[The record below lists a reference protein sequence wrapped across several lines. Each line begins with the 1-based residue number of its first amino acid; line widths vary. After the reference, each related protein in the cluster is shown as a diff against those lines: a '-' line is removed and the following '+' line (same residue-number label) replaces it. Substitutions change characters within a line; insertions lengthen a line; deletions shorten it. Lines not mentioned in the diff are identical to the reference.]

1 MWSTV
6 VQDLYS
12 KCMLGRSKHKSSR
25 DVAGTAQKR
34 IRKWQAYLIYLRR
47 HCQVF
52 EAQDPNVEWC
62 MKAAA
67 AVQNAIRCQPVSRRR
82 IKELLLRHLCIDFS
96 RGHSWIE
103 LNTARNKSLCL
114 GVRPEDTAAC
124 PVTVAV
130 RLQLRHL
137 PAPLC
142 SAAGNSSRLLSQG
155 QPLYAGCSAVLHFSR
170 HCTVRFKT
178 VLPLLCLFFMHQ
190 LCKNYYKPTTGQII
204 QLTVLSGYLG

>member
-12 KCMLGRSKHKSSR
+12 KCRLGRSKHKSSR

-34 IRKWQAYLIYLRR
+34 IRKWQADLIYLRR

-52 EAQDPNVEWC
+52 EAQDRNVEWC

-67 AVQNAIRCQPVSRRR
+67 AVQIAIRCQPVSRRR

-96 RGHSWIE
+96 GGHSWVE
-103 LNTARNKSLCL
+103 LNPARNKSLCL
-114 GVRPEDTAAC
+114 GVRPEDSAAR

-130 RLQLRHL
+130 GLQLRRL

-142 SAAGNSSRLLSQG
+142 SAVGDFSRLLSQC
-155 QPLYAGCSAVLHFSR
+155 QPLYAGCCSAVLHFSR
-170 HCTVRFKT
+170 YCTVRFKT
-178 VLPLLCLFFMHQ
+178 VLPLLCLFFMH
-190 LCKNYYKPTTGQII
+190 
-204 QLTVLSGYLG
+204 